1 MRVRDINKD
10 EKTFPFGEDL
20 VGASVLIIGA
30 GLCGSLLALRLAQR
44 GYKVEV
50 YESRPDL
57 RKVDISAGRSINLAL
72 SDRGLKALRLCGM
85 EEKARE
91 ICIPMLGRLMHD
103 REGNTFAS
111 NYSGREGEYINSI
124 SRGDLNAILL
134 DEAEKHENVNIHFN
148 SGCKKVDIEN
158 KIAHFKSYESN
169 TKFKV
174 KADVIFGT
182 DGAGSSLRKS
192 YMSERKFL
200 FSYSQ
205 NYLNHGYK
213 ELEIPADKSGN
224 HQISKSHLHIWPRG
238 DFMLIALPNLD
249 GSFTVTLFLSY
260 DEGEYNFNN
269 LTSEEKIIEFFEKE
283 FPDALAI
290 IPNIKEEFAN
300 NPTGPLGTIK
310 CSPWSYQNKTL
321 LMGDSC
327 HAIVPFYGQG
337 MNASFEDVFVF
348 DEVLNHF
355 EPFVKLKTGRNQETF
370 DWEMVFKE
378 YQKIRKKD
386 TDAIA
391 DLAIDNFYEMRDHV
405 ANPLFKEKRKIEMD
419 LEKTFPNQYSSKYS
433 LVTFNEHIGYNEAMQ
448 KGRAQDK
455 ALLNLIADKDVSTA
469 LNMTK
474 EELKIIL
481 ERVQKETQEI
491 LKEDKIAGL

>member
-1 MRVRDINKD
+1 MNKKD
-10 EKTFPFGEDL
+10 NI
-20 VGASVLIIGA
+20 LIIGA

-57 RKVDISAGRSINLAL
+57 RTTDISAGRSINLAL

-91 ICIPMLGRLMHD
+91 ICIPMYGRLMHD
-103 REGNTFAS
+103 TLGNTFAS

-148 SGCKKVDIEN
+148 KKCKNVDIEN
-158 KIAHFKSYESN
+158 TIAHFKDYK
-169 TKFKV
+169 TKEKFSID
-174 KADVIFGT
+174 ADVIFGT

-192 YMSERKFL
+192 YVSERKFL

-213 ELEIPADKSGN
+213 ELEIPADKTGN
-224 HQISKSHLHIWPRG
+224 HQISKGHLHIWPRG
-238 DFMLIALPNLD
+238 DFMLIALPNMD

-260 DEGEYNFNN
+260 DEGEFNFEN
-269 LTSEEKIIEFFEKE
+269 LITEEKISAFFEKE
-283 FPDALAI
+283 FPDALAL
-290 IPNIKEEFAN
+290 IPNIKEEFFN

-310 CSPWSYQNKTL
+310 CSPWSYQNKTIL
-321 LMGDSC
+321 LGDSA

-337 MNASFEDVFVF
+337 MNASFEDVVVF
-348 DEVLNHF
+348 DEVLNEDLNDWSSIF
-355 EPFVKLKTGRNQETF
+355 KT
-370 DWEMVFKE
+370 
-378 YQKIRKKD
+378 YQKVRKQD

-391 DLAIDNFYEMRDHV
+391 DLAIDNFHEMKDHV
-405 ANPLFKEKRKIEMD
+405 SNPLFKEKRKIEMD

-433 LVTFNEHIGYNEAMQ
+433 LVTFNEKIGYNEAM
-448 KGRAQDK
+448 KRGRAQDK
-455 ALLNLIADKDVSTA
+455 ALLNLIADHEVHTH
-469 LNMTK
+469 LNMSK
-474 EELKIIL
+474 EELRFILDKVIHETDAIL
-481 ERVQKETQEI
+481 E
-491 LKEDKIAGL
+491 EDKIAGL